1 MVIKKIIYKINEGKE
16 KVFDRSKENIGYN
29 LLCIVVKKVSVIF
42 SGIDK
47 LNLIFKNKVDEI
59 EIKDID

>member
-1 MVIKKIIYKINEGKE
+1 M
-16 KVFDRSKENIGYN
+16 FDRNKENIGYN
-29 LLCIVVKKVSVIF
+29 LLCIVVKEVSVIF

>member
-1 MVIKKIIYKINEGKE
+1 MIIKKNIYKINEGKE
-16 KVFDRSKENIGYN
+16 KVFDRNKENIGYN
-29 LLCIVVKKVSVIF
+29 LLCIVVKEVSVIF